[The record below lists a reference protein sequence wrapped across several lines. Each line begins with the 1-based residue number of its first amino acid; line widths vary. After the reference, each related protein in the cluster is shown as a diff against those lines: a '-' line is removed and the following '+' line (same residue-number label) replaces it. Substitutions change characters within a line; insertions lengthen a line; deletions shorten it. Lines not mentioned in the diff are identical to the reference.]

1 MQAEVA
7 HSDDE
12 DLLVGSP
19 IVNIDE
25 DATSHELDS
34 SPAPS
39 FSTAELCSKPWR
51 RPPPAVASPLTL
63 PLGQSPWLVSS
74 RTSSRSTSARVLSAS
89 GAQSGRRQT
98 SRPFTARPAQPALS
112 TRVRPS
118 TSSGPYSTPGTDE
131 AARQPQHHE
140 IASPLVRR
148 LVAISRETN
157 EVDTA
162 IADMPHMS
170 SLENDIAAVSV
181 YYDSTQQTREHGPT
195 TAEPPNLLAIIYG
208 KFSGHSQHASK
219 NTTMPKIAY
228 TFDSKQHQDRTI
240 SMSEFLLL
248 VQGFLPQQQHRLGH
262 ADLKWLFTRC
272 KRLTRAALEA
282 RGDQMKSSV
291 STPRLTSAR
300 HMRPVSANRP
310 ATSRDG
316 YLSEKDTE
324 RRTQA
329 LLPEPL
335 RVSYHVHVDSD
346 FSVHSSTTDSTH
358 ASFDEF
364 LVLLVQLALHLFGYD
379 AGKRVARSNDAAVR
393 VLAQNM
399 GLTGCSAT
407 HMKRRCDLL
416 LRRTGSFGV
425 WKDCSAQADE
435 EMTGP
440 TPVSGGAPAR
450 HPPPAGE
457 ELERLRTLLLSQ
469 ATTTAS
475 QPAWRSFAGVHSPA

>member
-7 HSDDE
+7 RSDDE

-34 SPAPS
+34 SPVPS

-98 SRPFTARPAQPALS
+98 SRPFTARPAQPVLS

-208 KFSGHSQHASK
+208 KFSGHS
-219 NTTMPKIAY
+219 
-228 TFDSKQHQDRTI
+228 R
-240 SMSEFLLL
+240 
-248 VQGFLPQQQHRLGH
+248 FLPQQQHRLGH

-272 KRLTRAALEA
+272 KRLTRAALKA

-379 AGKRVARSNDAAVR
+379 AGKGVARSNDAAVR

-457 ELERLRTLLLSQ
+457 ELERLRSLLLSQ
-469 ATTTAS
+469 ATTTCLTGRTRKQAATS
-475 QPAWRSFAGVHSPA
+475 R